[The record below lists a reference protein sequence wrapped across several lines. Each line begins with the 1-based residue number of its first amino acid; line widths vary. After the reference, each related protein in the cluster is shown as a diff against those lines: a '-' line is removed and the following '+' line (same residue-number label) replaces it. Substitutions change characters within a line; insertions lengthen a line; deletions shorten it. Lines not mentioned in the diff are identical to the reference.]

1 VEAADIVDAEADGVH
16 DRRVHGGESGIEFRL
31 GHFQPVGIQPLGT
44 VKLVEPLGEVTLA
57 YVDIGVGE
65 EPVVVKLQGN
75 RMLERGATVSLA
87 AEPGKLHAFDAQERA
102 IR

>member
-1 VEAADIVDAEADGVH
+1 MLAVAHLAGALERFWIAAGAVIALLAAGIL
-16 DRRVHGGESGIEFRL
+16 SGTI
-31 GHFQPVGIQPLGT
+31 
-44 VKLVEPLGEVTLA
+44 KLIEPLGEVTLA

-75 RMLERGATVSLA
+75 RMLERGAAVSLA
-87 AEPGKLHAFDAQERA
+87 AEPGKLHAFDTQGRA

>member
-1 VEAADIVDAEADGVH
+1 M
-16 DRRVHGGESGIEFRL
+16 
-31 GHFQPVGIQPLGT
+31 
-44 VKLVEPLGEVTLA
+44 TLA